1 MNLKREELKKK
12 ICIMIGV
19 ILGVIIIAG
28 IITNYVDSD
37 RVGTGHEPKYCIKI
51 VSNDGS
57 KVTYWGLGYKV
68 VRYVGVSQKEPYE
81 SNIDVK
87 MGNWFMKY
95 ELPKADIIE
104 IEYEGQTII
113 VTDIKD
119 IGIIENI
126 LLNSKYN
133 GEICNGINT
142 HKITLN
148 NEVYYIKESCKEIQ
162 KGDKQ
167 SKITEE
173 DLNTITNIVEKN
185 INQKYQKYSTVVDNI
200 KIELNIP
207 NEWKCEEIQKN
218 KENDFY
224 KYALKLYKNNEN
236 QYAML
241 YFYNNQFGVCG
252 TGRTADNI
260 TLNNGQQATIG
271 YYDGNRNWSD
281 ISFYNMNK
289 YMAVLNYGLIDSESD
304 EVIEFIKTIN
314 ITENKDNEINNKVT
328 TISIQE
334 TGLSSVAPAKEY
346 ILNQEEIYTIFSII
360 DNLTFSN
367 ETCDGLP
374 TYFIRYNSQ
383 EKEGF
388 ITYGIE
394 IYESVYHITSDSK
407 GEAIL
412 TAEQKEEIDEII
424 KKINN

>member
-1 MNLKREELKKK
+1 MKKK
-12 ICIMIGV
+12 ICISIGIV
-19 ILGVIIIAG
+19 LIILIIVG
-28 IITNYVDSD
+28 IITNYVDSG
-37 RVGTGHEPKYCIKI
+37 RVTTGHEPKYCIKVI
-51 VSNDGS
+51 SNDGS
-57 KVTYWGLGYKV
+57 KVTYWGLGDKV
-68 VRYVGVSQKEPYE
+68 IRYVGVSSNEPYE
-81 SNIDVK
+81 SNIGVK
-87 MGNWFMKY
+87 MGSWFMKY
-95 ELPKADIIE
+95 ELPKSNTIE
-104 IEYEGQTII
+104 IEYQGQNII
-113 VTDIKD
+113 INNTKD

-133 GEICNGINT
+133 NEICNGINT

-148 NEVYYIKESCKEIQ
+148 NDVYYIKESCKEIQ
-162 KGDKQ
+162 KGNKQ
-167 SKITEE
+167 AIISSE
-173 DLNTITNIVEKN
+173 DLEIINSIISNKMNNVQNKEEQKSYSKTIDET
-185 INQKYQKYSTVVDNI
+185 T
-200 KIELNIP
+200 IEFNIP
-207 NEWKCEEIQKN
+207 NEWKYEEIQKN

-224 KYALKLYKNNEN
+224 KYALKIYKNSEE

-252 TGRTADNI
+252 TGRTSENI
-260 TLNNGQQATIG
+260 TLNNGKDATIG
-271 YYDGNRNWSD
+271 YYDGNKNWSD
-281 ISFYNMNK
+281 ISFYNINK
-289 YMAVLNYGLIDSESD
+289 NIAVLNYGLINAESD

-360 DNLTFSN
+360 DNLTFSS

-394 IYESVYHITSDSK
+394 IFESEYHITSNSK

-412 TAEQKEEIDEII
+412 STEQKEKIDEII
-424 KKINN
+424 KKIDN

>member
-1 MNLKREELKKK
+1 MNKKREELKKK

-28 IITNYVDSD
+28 IITNYIDSG

-51 VSNDGS
+51 ASNDGS

-68 VRYVGVSQKEPYE
+68 VRYVRVSLKEPYE
-81 SNIDVK
+81 SNIGVK

-95 ELPKADIIE
+95 ELPKANIIE
-104 IEYEGQTII
+104 IEYEGQTIT

-133 GEICNGINT
+133 GEICDGINT

-167 SKITEE
+167 SNITEE
-173 DLNTITNIVEKN
+173 DLNTITNIFEKN

-207 NEWKCEEIQKN
+207 NEWKYEEIQKN
-218 KENDFY
+218 KENNFY
-224 KYALKLYKNNEN
+224 KYALKLYKSNAN

-252 TGRTADNI
+252 TGRTAENI
-260 TLNNGQQATIG
+260 TLNNGERATIG
-271 YYDGNRNWSD
+271 YYDGNKKWND

-289 YMAVLNYGLIDSESD
+289 KIAVLNYDLIDSESE

-314 ITENKDNEINNKVT
+314 IAENEDNEINNKVT

-346 ILNQEEIYTIFSII
+346 ILNQEEIYIIFNII
-360 DNLTFSN
+360 DNLTFSD

-394 IYESVYHITSDSK
+394 IYENTYHITSDSK

-412 TAEQKEEIDEII
+412 ATEQKEEIDKII
-424 KKINN
+424 KKIAN

>member
-1 MNLKREELKKK
+1 MKKK
-12 ICIMIGV
+12 IGIGIGIFV
-19 ILGVIIIAG
+19 IIIIIAG
-28 IITNYVDSD
+28 IITNYVDSG

-51 VSNDGS
+51 DSNDGS
-57 KVTYWGLGYKV
+57 KITYWGLGYKV
-68 VRYVGVSQKEPYE
+68 VRYVGVSPNEPYE
-81 SNIDVK
+81 SNIGVK

-104 IEYEGQTII
+104 IEYEGQTIT

-126 LLNSKYN
+126 LLNSKYD

-162 KGDKQ
+162 KGEKQ

-173 DLNTITNIVEKN
+173 DLNTITNIFEKN
-185 INQKYQKYSTVVDNI
+185 INQNYQKYSTVIDNI
-200 KIELNIP
+200 KLELNIP
-207 NEWKCEEIQKN
+207 SEWKYEEMPKDEQ
-218 KENDFY
+218 NDFY
-224 KYALKLYKNNEN
+224 KYALKFYKNNEE
-236 QYAML
+236 QYAVL

-252 TGRTADNI
+252 TGRTAENI
-260 TLNNGQQATIG
+260 TLNNGKQATIG
-271 YYDGNRNWSD
+271 YYDGNKKWSD
-281 ISFYNMNK
+281 ISFYNINK
-289 YMAVLNYGLIDSESD
+289 NIAVLNHDLIDDESD

-334 TGLSSVAPAKEY
+334 TGLSSVVPAKEY

-388 ITYGIE
+388 MTYGIE
-394 IYESVYHITSDSK
+394 MFESAYHITSNSK

-412 TAEQKEEIDEII
+412 STEQKEEIDKII
-424 KKINN
+424 KRIDN